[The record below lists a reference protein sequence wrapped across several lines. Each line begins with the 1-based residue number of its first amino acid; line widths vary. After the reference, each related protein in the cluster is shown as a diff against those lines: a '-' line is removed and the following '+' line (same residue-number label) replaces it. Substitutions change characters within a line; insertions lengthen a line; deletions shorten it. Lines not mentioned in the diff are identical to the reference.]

1 MIAVNFTEEELVE
14 IANHTVF
21 TAFHALEDDT
31 EEAHALIDIAVAII
45 DKIEAAYPDYV
56 DSEELCC
63 EEELAALREAVANR
77 K

>member
-1 MIAVNFTEEELVE
+1 MINIAFTEEELVE

-21 TAFHALEDDT
+21 TAFHALDDDT
-31 EEAHALIDIAVAII
+31 DEAHELIDIAVAII
-45 DKIEAAYPDYV
+45 DKIEAAYPEYI

-63 EEELAALREAVANR
+63 EEELEALREAVAKR